1 MAALGH
7 LWPGLFGVALFF
19 LISGFVIPFSLERNS
34 VGGFFTRR
42 LFRLYP
48 TLWVAIGVTLAVLAV
63 QAWALGTGFAYG
75 AGEAGSSAVLVGV
88 YLGRPWVDPVYWT
101 LAIEEIFYVI
111 AALCA
116 WRGVLHRP
124 VTVMMLGAALTTAS
138 VGIARMAAPTTSV
151 PAFWYLR
158 THAARNAAFVVF
170 ILIGVAFHEHYR
182 GSWRTGTS
190 IAVGAGLAGLFAVCL
205 YHGPFPDDQPEAFGV
220 SSLAALGLFGG
231 LYLVRNRLR
240 YVRSLDWLA
249 DVSYPLYLVHTIV
262 GWVLMSALHRLIP
275 SYAVVLPLTLAAVVG
290 LAWAI
295 HRWVELPTTR
305 LGRRLSPGSSDAS
318 EPPVDASVIRG

>member
-1 MAALGH
+1 
-7 LWPGLFGVALFF
+7 V
-19 LISGFVIPFSLERNS
+19 R
-34 VGGFFTRR
+34 
-42 LFRLYP
+42 
-48 TLWVAIGVTLAVLAV
+48 
-63 QAWALGTGFAYG
+63 
-75 AGEAGSSAVLVGV
+75 
-88 YLGRPWVDPVYWT
+88 
-101 LAIEEIFYVI
+101 
-111 AALCA
+111 
-116 WRGVLHRP
+116 
-124 VTVMMLGAALTTAS
+124 
-138 VGIARMAAPTTSV
+138 
-151 PAFWYLR
+151 LR

-205 YHGPFPDDQPEAFGV
+205 YHGPFP
-220 SSLAALGLFGG
+220 
-231 LYLVRNRLR
+231 
-240 YVRSLDWLA
+240 

-305 LGRRLSPGSSDAS
+305 LGRRLSAGSSDAS